1 MRDGEWYVPKCRLK
15 PFIISVEGDSFC
27 DDDNGNDDDGNDDE
41 KNVAKK
47 SDPYHPSAE
56 KSKKWQLGGI
66 FSHAHLTELDQ

>member
-1 MRDGEWYVPKCRLK
+1 MMVTMMLTDIDC
-15 PFIISVEGDSFC
+15 
-27 DDDNGNDDDGNDDE
+27 GNDDDGNDNDGNDNDGNDDE